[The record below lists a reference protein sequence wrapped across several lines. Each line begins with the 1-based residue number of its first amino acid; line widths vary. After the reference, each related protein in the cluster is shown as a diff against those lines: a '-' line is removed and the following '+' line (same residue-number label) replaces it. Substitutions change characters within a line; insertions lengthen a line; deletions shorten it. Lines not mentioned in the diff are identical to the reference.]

1 VTHFPKYIRT
11 KKVEIEQEVVS
22 LPKQFIKLITMK
34 KLFVFALFSISM
46 FGNAQV
52 FKGKKDVKAQV
63 GFSFQKGGASLIITN
78 DYGIGENIS
87 IGIVGSF
94 LLNADQIEIA
104 KPKVEDKLDLKVRFN
119 ANIGNVINLDKKFDL
134 YPGLSLGL
142 KNLGG
147 HVGARYFFT
156 NGFGVFTEV
165 GFPIARYN
173 NEVSGYKLYN
183 NQFVLSAGASFNL

>member
-1 VTHFPKYIRT
+1 
-11 KKVEIEQEVVS
+11 
-22 LPKQFIKLITMK
+22 MK
-34 KLFVFALFSISM
+34 KLFVLALFSISI

-52 FKGKKDVKAQV
+52 FKGKGDVKAQV
-63 GFSFQKGGASLIITN
+63 GFSFQDGGTSLYVTN

-87 IGIVGSF
+87 VGIVGSYM
-94 LLNADQIEIA
+94 LDADQIELE
-104 KPKVEDKLDLKVRFN
+104 KPKFSDKLDLKLRFN
-119 ANIGNVINLDKKFDL
+119 ANIGNVINIDKNFDL

-156 NGFGVFTEV
+156 DGFGVFTEV

-173 NEVSGYKLYN
+173 NEVVGYKLYN
-183 NQFVLSAGASFNL
+183 NQFVFSAGASFNL

>member
-1 VTHFPKYIRT
+1 
-11 KKVEIEQEVVS
+11 
-22 LPKQFIKLITMK
+22 MK
-34 KLFVFALFSISM
+34 KLFVFALFSISI

-52 FKGKKDVKAQV
+52 FKGKGDVKAQV
-63 GFSFQKGGASLIITN
+63 GFSFQDGGASLYVTN

-87 IGIVGSF
+87 VGIVGSYM
-94 LLNADQIEIA
+94 LDADQIELE
-104 KPKVEDKLDLKVRFN
+104 KPKFSDKLDLKLRFN
-119 ANIGNVINLDKKFDL
+119 ANIGNVINIDKNFDL

-156 NGFGVFTEV
+156 DGFGVFTEV

-173 NEVSGYKLYN
+173 NEVVGYKLYN
-183 NQFVLSAGASFNL
+183 NQFVISAGASFNL

>member
-1 VTHFPKYIRT
+1 
-11 KKVEIEQEVVS
+11 
-22 LPKQFIKLITMK
+22 MK
-34 KLFVFALFSISM
+34 KLFVFALFSISI

-52 FKGKKDVKAQV
+52 FKGKGDVKAQV
-63 GFSFQKGGASLIITN
+63 GFSFQDGGASLYVTN

-87 IGIVGSF
+87 VGIVGSYM
-94 LLNADQIEIA
+94 LDADQIELE
-104 KPKVEDKLDLKVRFN
+104 KPKFSDKLDLKLRFN
-119 ANIGNVINLDKKFDL
+119 ANIGNVINIDKNFDL

-156 NGFGVFTEV
+156 DGFGVFTEV

-173 NEVSGYKLYN
+173 NEVVGYKLYN
-183 NQFVLSAGASFNL
+183 NQFVFSAGASFNL

>member
-1 VTHFPKYIRT
+1 
-11 KKVEIEQEVVS
+11 
-22 LPKQFIKLITMK
+22 MK
-34 KLFVFALFSISM
+34 KLFVFALFSISI

-52 FKGKKDVKAQV
+52 FKGKGDVKAQV
-63 GFSFQKGGASLIITN
+63 GFNFQDGGASLYVTN

-87 IGIVGSF
+87 VGIVGSYM
-94 LLNADQIEIA
+94 LDADQIELE
-104 KPKVEDKLDLKVRFN
+104 KPKFSDKLDLKLRFN
-119 ANIGNVINLDKKFDL
+119 ANIGNVINIDKNFDL

-156 NGFGVFTEV
+156 DGFGVFTEV

-173 NEVSGYKLYN
+173 NEVVGYKLYN
-183 NQFVLSAGASFNL
+183 NQFVFSAGASFNL

>member
-1 VTHFPKYIRT
+1 
-11 KKVEIEQEVVS
+11 
-22 LPKQFIKLITMK
+22 MK
-34 KLFVFALFSISM
+34 KLFMFALFSISI

-52 FKGKKDVKAQV
+52 FKGKGDVKAQV
-63 GFSFQKGGASLIITN
+63 GFSFQDGGASLYVTN

-87 IGIVGSF
+87 VGIVGSYM
-94 LLNADQIEIA
+94 LDADQIELE
-104 KPKVEDKLDLKVRFN
+104 KPKFSDKLDLKLRFN
-119 ANIGNVINLDKKFDL
+119 ANIGNVINIDKNFDL

-156 NGFGVFTEV
+156 DGFGVFTEV

-173 NEVSGYKLYN
+173 NEVVGYKLYN
-183 NQFVLSAGASFNL
+183 NQFVFSAGASFNL

>member
-1 VTHFPKYIRT
+1 
-11 KKVEIEQEVVS
+11 
-22 LPKQFIKLITMK
+22 M
-34 KLFVFALFSISM
+34 FALFSISI

-52 FKGKKDVKAQV
+52 FKGKGDVKAQV
-63 GFSFQKGGASLIITN
+63 GFSFQDGGASLYVTN

-87 IGIVGSF
+87 VGIVGSYM
-94 LLNADQIEIA
+94 LDADQIELE
-104 KPKVEDKLDLKVRFN
+104 KPKFSDKLDLKLRFN
-119 ANIGNVINLDKKFDL
+119 ANIGNVINIDKNFDL

-156 NGFGVFTEV
+156 DGFGVFTEV

-173 NEVSGYKLYN
+173 NEVVGYKLYN
-183 NQFVLSAGASFNL
+183 NQFVFSAGASFNL